1 MTPKLFLTLLS
12 SALVFSCSNIN
23 SSKFA
28 STKSWFDTSVYPK
41 QKFYSVTLF
50 TLYSSQKTTISS
62 DFGTFVDTSI
72 LEYVGNAGYSFV
84 SKEGIPKTKNFK
96 SYKLDSTQIERLE
109 SFLVQQPCAD
119 SLRLD
124 KACAPTFRNVFVFY
138 DNNQKPIA
146 QVHVCFQCEMTAFN
160 PNENFMC
167 DFDNK
172 VNYKDL
178 KNFVDSVK
186 HSN

>member
-1 MTPKLFLTLLS
+1 
-12 SALVFSCSNIN
+12 
-23 SSKFA
+23 
-28 STKSWFDTSVYPK
+28 
-41 QKFYSVTLF
+41 VTLF

-96 SYKLDSTQIERLE
+96 SYKLDSTQIMSWVDLVQQKDLKV
-109 SFLVQQPCAD
+109 FLVQQPCTD
-119 SLRLD
+119 SLRLE

-138 DNNQKPIA
+138 DSNQKSIA
-146 QVHVCFQCEMTAFN
+146 QVHICFHCEMTAFN
-160 PNENFMC
+160 PNEEYMC

-172 VNYKDL
+172 INYKAL

-186 HSN
+186 RKN

>member
-1 MTPKLFLTLLS
+1 MRPKLFSTLLS

-109 SFLVQQPCAD
+109 SFLVQQPCTD
-119 SLRLD
+119 RLRLE

-138 DNNQKPIA
+138 DSNQKSIA
-146 QVHVCFQCEMTAFN
+146 QVHICFHCEMTAFN
-160 PNENFMC
+160 PNEEYMC

-172 VNYKDL
+172 INYKAL
-178 KNFVDSVK
+178 KKFVDSVK
-186 HSN
+186 R